1 MSITL
6 ITAVPGGGKTIYA
19 VWHEIREACKQERVV
34 YTAAIPE
41 LKFPTVRVGYKDIHK
56 WHETE
61 YKNQLEV
68 NIPDEERERSL
79 VNFQEGSMIVI
90 DEVQYCWPASGT
102 KVTPDIE
109 YLTLHRKHG
118 ISFVLITQAPHLI
131 HKNVL
136 AVVDRHIH
144 IRSAWFGRHTFEWPE
159 YCSTPRAMSSRL
171 NATKRPYKLPKE
183 AFGTYRSAT
192 LHVKPQK
199 ALPVGVYFIPLL
211 FLIMPFLVYKA
222 YSSVMDKVEKPIEQ
236 VESQSSPL
244 TESAFQL
251 TDTPLIN
258 QQIEEIKPVTLT
270 IVSNQV
276 DWEKV
281 YSCVATETKCV
292 CYGSSVER
300 LSIPD
305 ETCRSAVANGW
316 PSTRPTYDP
325 NPPSR
330 SSNRVPSEVE
340 RSET

>member
-61 YKNQLEV
+61 YKNKFEV
-68 NIPDEERERSL
+68 NVPEEEREKSL
-79 VNFQEGSMIVI
+79 VNFQEGVMIVI

-171 NATKRPYKLPKE
+171 NSTKRPYKLPKE

-199 ALPVGVYFIPLL
+199 ALPVGFFFIPLL
-211 FLIMPFLVYKA
+211 FLILPFLGYKA
-222 YSSVMDKVEKPIEQ
+222 YSSVMSKVTPEIASSETIE
-236 VESQSSPL
+236 
-244 TESAFQL
+244 
-251 TDTPLIN
+251 TPNEFILPSVPTSIRAEE
-258 QQIEEIKPVTLT
+258 QITAPSITYL
-270 IVSNQV
+270 VSDQI
-276 DWEKV
+276 DWNKV
-281 YSCVATETKCV
+281 SSCVSSKEKCF
-292 CYGSSVER
+292 CYGPNAEKISV
-300 LSIPD
+300 PN
-305 ETCRSAVANGW
+305 ETCRIAV
-316 PSTRPTYDP
+316 
-325 NPPSR
+325 
-330 SSNRVPSEVE
+330 
-340 RSET
+340 